1 MTNPSQNPG
10 GRLPLAD
17 PATLTSAQR
26 DLFEALK
33 KTWVVFANALG
44 VQATTEDG
52 RLIGPFNAFLLHPEV
67 TAKLS
72 EFQAAEAAHTTLPPR
87 GREVVIIAVG
97 AVWGADYELYAQIN
111 VARKAGLSDDA
122 ITTLANGGIPE
133 DLSDHEKI
141 AARLARELSIRHRVD
156 DELYHE
162 AEQAFGRM
170 GLFDIVA
177 VMGVY
182 QTVCSMLTLFEVPAP
197 GAVADLGESSAVSKT
212 AVI

>member
-1 MTNPSQNPG
+1 MTKPSQSLG

-17 PATLTSAQR
+17 PASLTSAQR

-33 KTWVVFANALG
+33 ATWVVYANELG

-72 EFQAAEAAHTTLPPR
+72 EFQAAEAAHTTLPAR
-87 GREVVIIAVG
+87 VREVVIIAVG

-111 VARKAGLSDDA
+111 VARKAGLSDHA

-141 AARLARELSIRHRVD
+141 AARLARELSTRHRVD
-156 DELYHE
+156 DELYRE
-162 AEQAFGRM
+162 AEQAFGRT

-182 QTVCSMLTLFEVPAP
+182 QTVCSALALFEVPAP
-197 GAVADLGESSAVSKT
+197 GAVADLT
-212 AVI
+212 AVVNRQR

>member
-1 MTNPSQNPG
+1 MTNPSQNLG

-26 DLFEALK
+26 DLFETLK
-33 KTWVVFANALG
+33 ATWVVYANKLG
-44 VQATTEDG
+44 VQATTKDG

-72 EFQAAEAAHTTLPPR
+72 EFQAAEATHTTLPPR
-87 GREVVIIAVG
+87 VREVVIIVVG
-97 AVWGADYELYAQIN
+97 AVWRADYELYAQIN
-111 VARKAGLSDDA
+111 VARKAGLSNDA
-122 ITTLANGGIPE
+122 ITILANGGIPE

-141 AARLARELSIRHRVD
+141 AARLARELSTCHRVD
-156 DELYHE
+156 DELYRE
-162 AEQAFGRM
+162 AEQAFGRT

-182 QTVCSMLTLFEVPAP
+182 QTVCGALTLFEVPAP
-197 GAVADLGESSAVSKT
+197 GAVADLAEASGESKRP
-212 AVI
+212 